1 MREERLK
8 SIPLFASL
16 PPDEIRYL
24 AESLTHRELPAG
36 TLLVKEN
43 QRATRFF
50 IILDGK
56 VEIIKALGTRD
67 ERELGVRRSGTFI
80 GEMGLLSDEGL
91 HTATVRARTPI
102 LLLEMTRDDF
112 DALLHRQPML
122 AYDMVRTLTRR
133 LTESENLTIRDL
145 RRKNRELRKAYKE
158 LEEAHLQI
166 VEKERL
172 ERELEV
178 ARDIQSSILPQTLP
192 EPEGYEFGALMSPM
206 SAIGG
211 DFYDFIDLGKG
222 KIAIAVGDVSDH
234 GVPAALFMA
243 MTVTMIRAEARRAES
258 PADVLR
264 CVNRQLLKTNEMGMF
279 VTILYGVLDCE
290 SRQLNY
296 VRAGHEPPLVI
307 NSDRED
313 VLLPRKDGMLLG
325 VFDEP
330 AIDEQ
335 QVTLEPGGTLV
346 MYTDGIYEAINP
358 LEVVF
363 GLERVRE
370 VARVQSMAP
379 AQALCQLLYDEV
391 LSYQDPLPQQ
401 DDITIV
407 AVQVN

>member
-1 MREERLK
+1 MIEERIKL
-8 SIPLFASL
+8 IPLFASL
-16 PPDEIRYL
+16 PESEIHFLVETLEQRHY
-24 AESLTHRELPAG
+24 EAG
-36 TLLVKEN
+36 TLLVQEN
-43 QRATRFF
+43 HPAARFF
-50 IILDGK
+50 IVLDGE
-56 VEIIKALGTRD
+56 VEIIKAIATSD
-67 ERELGVRRSGTFI
+67 QRRLAIRKAGTFI
-80 GEMGLLSDEGL
+80 GEMGLLSEEGL

-133 LTESENLTIRDL
+133 LNESENLTIRDL

-211 DFYDFIDLGKG
+211 DFYDFIDIGKG

-307 NSDRED
+307 NSGRED

-358 LEVVF
+358 LEVMF

-370 VARVQSMAP
+370 VARMESKAP

-407 AVQVN
+407 AVQVQ